1 LRAYGKNTG
10 MEGWKRRQHFP
21 ESLSVKN
28 FQEWSFFQASAVGY
42 MEIMWAVTAV

>member
-21 ESLSVKN
+21 ESPSIKN
-28 FQEWSFFQASAVGY
+28 FQECPFFQASAVGY
-42 MEIMWAVTAV
+42 LEIMQAVTAV

>member
-21 ESLSVKN
+21 ESPRVKN
-28 FQEWSFFQASAVGY
+28 FQERPFFQALAVGY